1 MSTSSAEQGMVRS
14 KALMTS
20 GWRTPRR
27 PMLFPPKK
35 ISAQRPGKKVE
46 SEPERGRER
55 KCLLFISLYK
65 KMLKTY
71 KVQES
76 LTF

>member
-1 MSTSSAEQGMVRS
+1 MSTSSAEQGRVRS

-46 SEPERGRER
+46 SEPERERENVFY
-55 KCLLFISLYK
+55 LLVFIK
-65 KMLKTY
+65 RC
-71 KVQES
+71 
-76 LTF
+76 